1 MNMSFF
7 NLLMVGLAVSGCFF
21 LLAAFAFWYVSSEN
35 ITFYERLSRNRVVGV
50 IIAAGALAW
59 CVPQAEALA
68 WDFLSR
74 KLWLLA
80 GGFTLAAYFFLDF
93 LFSRAIGGLMIL
105 AAYYFLRESFAYD
118 IHGAV
123 PGAIIAWSIGL
134 IGIIFSAKPCLLRDW
149 FRLAAKK
156 SSVKYLSTI
165 YFLLVAGYS
174 WVAFILNVGG
184 WNGNSL

>member
-1 MNMSFF
+1 
-7 NLLMVGLAVSGCFF
+7 
-21 LLAAFAFWYVSSEN
+21 
-35 ITFYERLSRNRVVGV
+35 
-50 IIAAGALAW
+50 
-59 CVPQAEALA
+59 
-68 WDFLSR
+68 
-74 KLWLLA
+74 
-80 GGFTLAAYFFLDF
+80 
-93 LFSRAIGGLMIL
+93 MIL